1 MPKFLQSIV
10 TVIEVFYQYATKDE
24 ECDTLNKA
32 EMKEFLENEF
42 YQIMKVRTPHQ
53 DWKQPQFPSTCLPFV
68 TCQTLRGLSLL
79 GNREQGLVKT
89 WNKVKSWLIMVFI
102 TWLREVIKKKK
113 K

>member
-53 DWKQPQFPSTCLPFV
+53 D
-68 TCQTLRGLSLL
+68 
-79 GNREQGLVKT
+79 
-89 WNKVKSWLIMVFI
+89 
-102 TWLREVIKKKK
+102 
-113 K
+113 